1 MFATQ
6 AEYRLPL
13 GGRFGAVA
21 FAGTGKVATEFT
33 AMGNEPWLP
42 SVGVGVRWL
51 ASQKARVNLS
61 FDLAHGRDGTSAY
74 MYVKEAF

>member
-1 MFATQ
+1 
-6 AEYRLPL
+6 
-13 GGRFGAVA
+13 
-21 FAGTGKVATEFT
+21 
-33 AMGNEPWLP
+33 
-42 SVGVGVRWL
+42 VGVRWL